1 MGGPIYFTS
10 LYRNLTLENAYTHK
24 NRINLSQKV
33 AQRTFFNFW
42 RRIKTLNRN
51 IKLELKELWDIN
63 NPSNWLSRESKWWR
77 AKKPRMIFLEL
88 LHFITRIL
96 ACGKIEFQNIKAVI
110 PCRHDLLWCGVLS
123 KWEFFIKMRAAFI
136 IFYPPSS
143 YEGRREQGR
152 QLSFWWKTLNLI
164 GHYGSNEKQ

>member
-1 MGGPIYFTS
+1 MRGNSKSRNVLRGNVACPMGGPIYFTS

-63 NPSNWLSRESKWWR
+63 LEPLPNSKHI
-77 AKKPRMIFLEL
+77 KL
-88 LHFITRIL
+88 T
-96 ACGKIEFQNIKAVI
+96 FQ
-110 PCRHDLLWCGVLS
+110 R
-123 KWEFFIKMRAAFI
+123 
-136 IFYPPSS
+136 
-143 YEGRREQGR
+143 
-152 QLSFWWKTLNLI
+152 
-164 GHYGSNEKQ
+164 